1 MSMTLI
7 LTAVLLSMLIGVSLG
22 LLGGGGSIL
31 TVPILIY
38 ALHVPDKSAI
48 ASSLLVV
55 GITSGIA
62 ALQHARVGNV
72 VWKVAGTFA
81 GAGMVGSF
89 LGAQM
94 GAFIPA
100 TVLLVVFALVMFGA
114 SIAMW
119 RGRKAQPQTASASAH
134 AGLITSL
141 LLGTIVGVVTGLLG
155 AGGGFLIVPA
165 LTLLAGLPMKQSV
178 GTSVVV
184 IALNSFAGFAGQVG
198 HVDIDWQLTAL
209 VTGSAIG
216 GSFLGAVLGARVDP
230 AHLRRGF
237 AVFVFAMGLFLMV
250 KQLQHLL

>member
-1 MSMTLI
+1 MPMTLI

-119 RGRKAQPQTASASAH
+119 RGRKAQTQTAPSAN
-134 AGLITSL
+134 AGLIKSL
-141 LLGTIVGVVTGLLG
+141 LLGTIVGIVTGLLG